1 MNWEKKLNG
10 LSYLSL
16 KSKTDGVSSAYVKLE
31 DARKVSEAAWN
42 EALETIKE
50 IYKDDKDVIDT
61 IKDLLL

>member
-16 KSKTDGVSSAYVKLE
+16 KSKTDGISNAYVKLE
-31 DARKVSEAAWN
+31 DARKVAEAAWN
-42 EALETIKE
+42 EALENIKE
-50 IYKDDKDVIDT
+50 IYKDDKEILDT